1 MNKIKELAKKHL
13 AVAIIMAIIACC
25 LTVYLIK
32 CLFVWIGHSIKQ
44 IFMHFLDVVC
54 TVEYWELFVDFCKV
68 SEHQIINMLVLYLA
82 LCVLYIVTILFI
94 ALGIMIFVWC
104 IERVLYTINKFV
116 FGKEHR
122 KSLEYNCFIL
132 WFAKLNADITFALDW
147 MRFDFLQIRYKTDC
161 DKSSTEWARWLSL
174 ENMVTTIKNIFVFFF
189 RVTGI
194 HMLLGAVALY
204 EYYRDD
210 IFFAMNQ
217 INSLIIKSEITASQF
232 VELFEVLTILCL
244 LGYIVLDIRHK
255 VNVYS
260 DIRAERFKELVQM
273 EEKLLGILKGMAY
286 SLRKNIDIIA
296 NRKSFI
302 LQCGAS
308 SLSGKTCYIYNTK
321 IEFETRNRYYFF
333 NSDDAMR
340 QFSDLDDMEDEFE
353 KLEELD
359 MEFKESSLNYSNI
372 ILIDRDDI
380 LTRTVYFWTPGII
393 NIDHDKIRCFCK
405 TSMENWYKNWFE
417 SPIVAI
423 NGKQDERYLSE
434 DKTKDTILRASAII
448 DFELIRAF
456 GLELYI
462 KKYIGKLER
471 RFKKLSNFSK
481 FNLN

>member
-13 AVAIIMAIIACC
+13 VVAIIMAIIACF
-25 LTVYLIK
+25 LTAYLIK
-32 CLFVWIGHSIKQ
+32 CLFAWIGYSIKQ
-44 IFMHFLDVVC
+44 IFMHFLNVVC
-54 TVEYWELFVDFCKV
+54 TIEYWELFVEFYKV
-68 SEHQIINMLVLYLA
+68 SEYRIINMVVLYLA
-82 LCVLYIVTILFI
+82 LCILFI
-94 ALGIMIFVWC
+94 VMILFITLGIMILVWC
-104 IERVLYTINKFV
+104 IEKALYTINKFV

-132 WFAKLNADITFALDW
+132 WFAKFNADITFALDW
-147 MRFDFLQIRYKTDC
+147 VRFDFLQIRYKTDC

-174 ENMVTTIKNIFVFFF
+174 ENMLTTIKKIFVFFF

-194 HMLLGAVALY
+194 HMLLGVVALY
-204 EYYRDD
+204 EYYRDG
-210 IFFAMNQ
+210 IFFVINQ
-217 INSLIIKSEITASQF
+217 INTLIIKSEITTGQF
-232 VELFEVLTILCL
+232 VELFEVITILCL

-260 DIRAERFKELVQM
+260 DIRAERFKELMQM
-273 EEKLLGILKGMAY
+273 EEKLLTILKGMAY

-308 SLSGKTCYIYNTK
+308 SLSGKTCYIYNAK
-321 IEFETRNRYYFF
+321 IEFETKNRYCFS

-359 MEFKESSLNYSNI
+359 KEFKESSLSYSNI
-372 ILIDRDDI
+372 ILVDRNEM
-380 LTRTVYFWTPGII
+380 LTRTVHFWTPGIM
-393 NIDHDKIRCFCK
+393 NIEYDKMRCFCK

-417 SPIVAI
+417 SPIV
-423 NGKQDERYLSE
+423 GKQEKRYLSE
-434 DKTKDTILRASAII
+434 EKTKDTILRASAIL

-456 GLELYI
+456 WLDLYI
-462 KKYIGKLER
+462 KKYIRKLES
-471 RFKKLSNFSK
+471 RFKKLNNFSK
-481 FNLN
+481 FNLK